1 MKIGIVLSQTPV
13 YSETFFNHKIKG
25 LQDAGFEV
33 QLFVSKASPQFS
45 LCKVQL
51 LPKVYKRQPITFA
64 WHILKTYMGL
74 LTHIKRVK
82 KYIALEKA
90 RGTTAAVIAKRLYL
104 NAPLLG
110 ARLDWLH
117 FGFATM
123 ALQHELVAKAIGA
136 KMAVS
141 CRGYDMDVYPLK
153 HPDAYKTLWAQV
165 DKVHAISQHMLG
177 QAKNTGM
184 LETTPYSIITPAID
198 ITAYQQRITN
208 TEPGSVISILSV
220 GRLHYIKGFMDT
232 LEALAIFKQNYPAH
246 RFQYSIIG
254 SGELYEPLMFAIHQ
268 LGLSKE
274 VKLMGVQ
281 PHEAVLN
288 AMRTSDIYIQ
298 YSHSEGFCNAV
309 LEAQASG
316 CLCIVSDGGALPE
329 NVVDGIT
336 GFVVPKREPHS
347 LAQAL
352 LKAIEL
358 SDQEREYIITNA
370 GTRIEQA
377 FSLKAQQEKFTA
389 FYQS

>member
-13 YSETFFNHKIKG
+13 YSETFFNYKIKG
-25 LQDAGFEV
+25 LQDSGFEV
-33 QLFVSKASPQFS
+33 QLFVSKASPDFN

-51 LPKVYKRQPITFA
+51 LPKVFKRQPIKFA
-64 WHILKTYMGL
+64 WHILKTYLGL
-74 LTHIKRVK
+74 LAHVKRVK
-82 KYIALEKA
+82 KYMALEKA
-90 RGTTAAVIAKRLYL
+90 GGTTAAMIAKRLYL
-104 NAPLLG
+104 NAPLLK

-153 HPDAYKTLWAQV
+153 HPGVYKTLWAQV

-184 LETTPYSIITPAID
+184 LKTTPYSIITPAVD
-198 ITAYQQRITN
+198 MTAYQQRITN
-208 TEPGSVISILSV
+208 TELGSVISILSV
-220 GRLHYIKGFMDT
+220 GRLHYIKGFMET
-232 LEALAIFKQNYPAH
+232 LEALAIFKQKYPAH

-268 LGLSKE
+268 LGLSNE
-274 VKLMGVQ
+274 VRLVGAQ

-288 AMRTSDIYIQ
+288 AMKTADIYMQ
-298 YSHSEGFCNAV
+298 YSQTEGFCNAV

-316 CLCIVSDGGALPE
+316 CFCIVSDGGALPE
-329 NVVDGIT
+329 NVVHGET
-336 GFVVPKREPHS
+336 GWVVQKRNPIL
-347 LAQAL
+347 LAKTMQEVLNLPDDEKSQIKLNASKRV
-352 LKAIEL
+352 LKEFNL
-358 SDQEREYIITNA
+358 QKQQ
-370 GTRIEQA
+370 QA
-377 FSLKAQQEKFTA
+377 FNE
-389 FYQS
+389 FYSE